1 MAKKSKK
8 PLTDEEKFELELQ
21 QEADLQHQQRD
32 YTLLCKDRETIEE
45 SGGSKLA
52 KQRKVID
59 IYQRELAN
67 LTNDLNVA
75 ISDGKKKIDKQDA
88 HQLVELLNEYDK
100 FSESIRFKKAHLSEI
115 DYQIT
120 KVDKDVA
127 YMRSIQLTDKMW
139 QDRTLAGQKTL
150 EALENKLD
158 VQIKKFC
165 TICAQNNK
173 LREEIDHLL
182 KERADFNLKW
192 DKLIKN
198 LCIGKKFMLD
208 LIEQATIAY
217 DQREEWCSK
226 LQALRTKAHSDLI
239 SHINEMRE
247 LQRKEDNDKKLAEF
261 FSTKGQK
268 RVMAAMEEKERA
280 KRKDKRKRMEE
291 KLRHYTNILADV
303 YDFTNQNEIDE
314 IMESFKERETENFAL
329 FKYINEL
336 NREMEEL
343 NDTLGYLHLDI
354 DEQRVLMQVRADKQQ
369 ETLQRL
375 REDLDEATQQA
386 DAADFALVDC
396 DKKIVQLCSGVED
409 LFKLCKCD
417 RDPLL
422 PLLGENQKVN
432 HFNVLLFLQILERHV
447 QDYICE
453 VYNAE
458 KILTAK
464 RKIRPKHKLIRS
476 EGALRPL
483 YSIEQIVPANPCPLC
498 VEHEQVSD
506 VIDVLQRILTKEQTE
521 VKLAAR
527 LELPDGLERIHNVS
541 ACHLPK
547 SRQIIQKRYQ

>member
-8 PLTDEEKFELELQ
+8 PLTDEEKFEIELQ

-75 ISDGKKKIDKQDA
+75 ISDGKRKIDKQDA
-88 HQLVELLNEYDK
+88 HLLVDLLNEYDK
-100 FSESIRFKKAHLSEI
+100 FSECIRFKKSHLSEI
-115 DYQIT
+115 EYQIT
-120 KVDKDVA
+120 KVDKEVA

-150 EALENKLD
+150 EGLENKLD

-173 LREEIDHLL
+173 LRDEIDHLL

-239 SHINEMRE
+239 SHIHEMRE

-268 RVMAAMEEKERA
+268 RVMAAMEEKERT
-280 KRKDKRKRMEE
+280 KRKEKRTKMEE
-291 KLRHYTNILADV
+291 KLRKYTIILADV
-303 YDFTNQNEIDE
+303 YDFTDQNEIDE
-314 IMESFKERETENFAL
+314 IMESFKERESENFAL

-336 NREMEEL
+336 NREMEDL
-343 NDTLGYLHLDI
+343 NDNLGYLHLDI
-354 DEQRVLMQVRADKQQ
+354 DEQRVLMQVRAEKQQ
-369 ETLQRL
+369 ETLHKL
-375 REDLDEATQQA
+375 REEVDEAVQLA
-386 DAADFALVDC
+386 DAAEFALGDC
-396 DKKIVQLCSGVED
+396 DKKIAQLSSGIDD
-409 LFKLCKCD
+409 LFRLCKCS
-417 RDPLL
+417 RDPIV
-422 PLLGENQKVN
+422 PLLGENLKV
-432 HFNVLLFLQILERHV
+432 HQFNVLLFLKILERHV
-447 QDYICE
+447 QDYICD
-453 VYNAE
+453 VFNAE

-464 RKIRPKHKLIRS
+464 RKIRAKHKLIRA
-476 EGALRPL
+476 EAVLRPL

-506 VIDVLQRILTKEQTE
+506 VIDVLQRIQTKEQTE

>member
-1 MAKKSKK
+1 MEKRTKK
-8 PLTDEEKFELELQ
+8 PLTEEEKFELELQ

-32 YTLLCKDRETIEE
+32 YTLLCKDRATMEE

-75 ISDGKKKIDKQDA
+75 VSHGKKKIDNRDA
-88 HQLVELLNEYDK
+88 HQLVELLNEYDQ
-100 FSESIRFKKAHLSEI
+100 FSETIKFKKAHLTEV
-115 DYQIT
+115 DFQIT
-120 KVDKDVA
+120 KVGKEVA

-173 LREEIDHLL
+173 FRELIDHLL

-192 DKLIKN
+192 DRLIKN

-226 LQALRTKAHSDLI
+226 LQALRTKAHSDLVL
-239 SHINEMRE
+239 HIQEMRE

-280 KRKDKRKRMEE
+280 KREEKRKRMEE
-291 KLRHYTNILADV
+291 KLRRYTNVLADV
-303 YDFTNQNEIDE
+303 HDFTNQTHLQE
-314 IMESFKERETENFAL
+314 IMETFTKNETENFAL

-354 DEQRVLMQVRADKQQ
+354 DEQRALMQIRADKQQ
-369 ETLQRL
+369 ETLQKL
-375 REDLDEATQQA
+375 RDELDEATQNA
-386 DAADFALVDC
+386 DAAEFSLVDC
-396 DKKIVQLCSGVED
+396 DNTLKILATGVED
-409 LFKLCKCD
+409 LFKLCKCH
-417 RDPLL
+417 RDPLI
-422 PLLGENQKVN
+422 PLLGENTRVN
-432 HFNVLLFLQILERHV
+432 NFNILLHLEILERHV
-447 QDYICE
+447 QNYICD

-458 KILTAK
+458 KILTARK
-464 RKIRPKHKLIRS
+464 RIKAKHKLIRS
-476 EGALRPL
+476 EGIVRPL
-483 YSIEQIVPANPCPLC
+483 YTIEQIVPANPCPLC

-521 VKLAAR
+521 AKLSAR